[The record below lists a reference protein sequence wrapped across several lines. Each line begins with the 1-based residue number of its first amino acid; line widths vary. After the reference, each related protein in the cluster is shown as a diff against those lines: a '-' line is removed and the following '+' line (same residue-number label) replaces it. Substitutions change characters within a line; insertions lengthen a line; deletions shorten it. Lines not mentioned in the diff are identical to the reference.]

1 MKVFQKGFNYS
12 QDGEGNRLVI
22 HMQGCNMRCPW
33 CCNPEGMDPAG
44 TLVTDPEWLLES
56 VCPHGAVKEKTLDR
70 ELCSAC
76 RDRACVNLHR
86 TKGLRLSC
94 KDYTTEELTAEV
106 LRNSPMFYDGGGVTF
121 TGGEATLQFEEL
133 KTVLKA
139 LHEKGIRTAM
149 ETNASSPRLNELFP
163 YLSELIA
170 DCKLIN
176 EKRHKEATG
185 ISNREVLKNLR
196 LAAESGVR
204 LHVRVPLIGGVNDS
218 PEDIRDFLKFF
229 KEIGKEKVTFEI
241 LKYHEFGKKKWEEC
255 GLPYRMTE
263 KARVKPETAA
273 DFAEQIR
280 QSGLHYLRT

>member
-22 HMQGCNMRCPW
+22 HMQGCNMHCPW

-56 VCPHGAVKEKTLDR
+56 ICPHGAVSGKTLNR
-70 ELCSAC
+70 ELCSTC
-76 RDRACVNLHR
+76 EDRACVNRHR
-86 TKGLRLSC
+86 TRGLRLSC
-94 KDYTTEELTAEV
+94 TDYTAEALTAEV

-121 TGGEATLQFEEL
+121 TGGEATLQLEEL

-139 LHEKGIRTAM
+139 LHEKGIRTAI
-149 ETNASSPRLNELFP
+149 ETNASSPRLKELFP

-170 DCKLIN
+170 DCKLMD
-176 EKRHKEATG
+176 EKRHREATG

-196 LAAESGVR
+196 RAAESGIR
-204 LHVRVPLIGGVNDS
+204 LHVRVPLIGGINDS
-218 PEDIRDFLKFF
+218 PEDIRDFLSFF
-229 KEIGKEKVTFEI
+229 REIGRENVTFEI

-263 KARVKPETAA
+263 KAKVKPETAA
-273 DFAEQIR
+273 GFAEQIR